1 MLVARIPHRGRGRR
15 ASRSGGCADK
25 LAGMKSDDATLAEA
39 RQFVLEGRQAPV
51 LGVVLGSGL
60 GGFAERLEELEEI
73 PYPAIP
79 GMPGAAV
86 AGHSGTLCLG
96 RLGAH
101 RIACLRGRVHA
112 YEGHPSARVTFGVR
126 LLHALGCRAVLLTNA
141 AGGIAPTLR
150 PGDWMFIDDHI
161 NLTGNN
167 PLIGPNDPAVGPRFL
182 DLSFAY
188 DRDILA
194 AGVELGREL
203 RLSVHQGVYAGV
215 MGPSYETPAEI
226 RMLAT
231 LGASAVGMSTVWE
244 VIALRHRGVRVGA
257 LSCIT
262 NLAAGLSSEVLSHQD
277 VQSTAAAVERQ
288 FELLMRGWLERV
300 GALVAPA

>member
-1 MLVARIPHRGRGRR
+1 
-15 ASRSGGCADK
+15 
-25 LAGMKSDDATLAEA
+25 MKADDAALAQA
-39 RQFVLEGRQAPV
+39 RQFVIEGRQAPV

-60 GGFAERLEELEEI
+60 GGFAERLEGPEEI
-73 PYPAIP
+73 PYETIP
-79 GMPGAAV
+79 GMPVATV

-96 RLGAH
+96 RLGAYP
-101 RIACLRGRVHA
+101 IACLRGRAHA
-112 YEGHPSARVTFGVR
+112 YEGHPPARVTFGVR
-126 LLHALGCRAVLLTNA
+126 LLHELGCRAVLLTNA
-141 AGGIAPTLR
+141 AGGIAPTMR
-150 PGDWMFIDDHI
+150 AGDWMFIDDHL
-161 NLTGNN
+161 NLTGSN
-167 PLIGPNDPAVGPRFL
+167 PLIGPNDAAVGPRFL

-194 AGVELGREL
+194 AGLELAGELG
-203 RLSVHQGVYAGV
+203 LSVHRGVYAGV

-262 NLAAGLSSEVLSHQD
+262 NLAAGLSREVLSHQD
-277 VQSTAAAVERQ
+277 VQSTAAAVEGQ
-288 FELLMRGWLERV
+288 FDLLMRGWLERV
-300 GALVAPA
+300 GALVAPVV